1 MKERKKNVGIVVAD
15 LKYPMNIG
23 SVARTMSCSGYK
35 ELTLVRPCP
44 EWNSMD
50 AIKFSLFG
58 RDILESSNVVNDLES
73 VRSKGTVLFGFS
85 RRIGKKRSYPI
96 MLSGLY
102 DFISRFHS
110 DKEIK
115 FVFGG
120 ESSGLTTE
128 DLNICDHI
136 VTIDQ
141 DIIGNSLSLPTA
153 VAVVLYEYRRSCV
166 LATKEQGKGTKKL
179 DLGQAGILNENV
191 RELLKKIEFID
202 NRDSKRVM
210 AKMKEMIAKLSTSEI
225 RLLHSILKRVKL

>member
-1 MKERKKNVGIVVAD
+1 MKDPNIEIVVAD

-23 SVARTMSCSGYK
+23 SVVRTMSCSGYRS
-35 ELTLVRPCP
+35 LTLVRPCSN
-44 EWNSMD
+44 WNSMD
-50 AIKFSLFG
+50 SIKFSLFG
-58 RDILESSNVVNDLES
+58 RDILDSSKIVTDLEYI
-73 VRSKGTVLFGFS
+73 RDKETVLFGFS

-102 DFISRFHS
+102 DFISRFHA

-128 DLNICDHI
+128 DLNLCDHI
-136 VTIDQ
+136 VTIDP
-141 DIIGNSLSLPTA
+141 DVIGNSLSLPNA
-153 VAVVLYEYRRSCV
+153 VAVVLYEYKRAY
-166 LATKEQGKGTKKL
+166 LHATKKQDKSVKKL

-202 NRDSKRVM
+202 KRDSKRVM
-210 AKMKEMIAKLSTSEI
+210 AKIKDMIAKLSTSEI

>member
-1 MKERKKNVGIVVAD
+1 MKERDIGIVVSD

-35 ELTLVRPCP
+35 ELTLVRPCS
-44 EWNSMD
+44 EWSSMD
-50 AIKFSLFG
+50 AVKFSLFG
-58 RDILESSNVVNDLES
+58 RDILESSKVVQDLE
-73 VRSKGTVLFGFS
+73 VIKGKKTVLFGFS

-102 DFISRFHS
+102 DFISRFYAY
-110 DKEIK
+110 KEIK

-136 VTIDQ
+136 VTIDP
-141 DIIGNSLSLPTA
+141 DVIGNSLSLPNA
-153 VAVVLYEYRRSCV
+153 VAVVLYEYKRAYV
-166 LATKEQGKGTKKL
+166 YATKKQDKAVKKL
-179 DLGQAGILNENV
+179 DLGQAGILNDNV

-202 NRDSKRVM
+202 KRDSKRVM
-210 AKMKEMIAKLSTSEI
+210 AKIKDMIAKLSTSEI